1 VERHRGLRAW
11 STLLALSAAACAGG
25 HFAPRTIAV
34 LPLDTAGN
42 VNASRVRRS
51 IHAHLSRQPAT
62 TTIDLARVD
71 RAIDPDC
78 RPPQMDEQCA
88 SAVGHRLGAGR
99 VVAGALAG
107 LGKTFVLQLRL
118 VDVKRAAVI
127 RALEE
132 SHFGSPSGLETVAKR
147 MVDRLDL
154 TRRPPRSWYTR
165 WWVWTIV
172 GTALTAAAVTVPLV
186 VRDSDRYENVTLP

>member
-1 VERHRGLRAW
+1 VERHRGRRAW
-11 STLLALSAAACAGG
+11 STLLALSAAACGAGG
-25 HFAPRTIAV
+25 HLTPRTIAV

-42 VNASRVRRS
+42 VNAARVRRS
-51 IHAHLSRQPAT
+51 IHDHLSRQSAT
-62 TTIDLARVD
+62 TTVDLARVD
-71 RAIDPDC
+71 RAI
-78 RPPQMDEQCA
+78 A
-88 SAVGHRLGAGR
+88 SAAGRRLGAGR

-154 TRRPPRSWYTR
+154 ARRPPRSWYTR

-172 GTALTAAAVTVPLV
+172 GTALTAAAVTVPLAL
-186 VRDSDRYENVTLP
+186 RDSDRYENITLP